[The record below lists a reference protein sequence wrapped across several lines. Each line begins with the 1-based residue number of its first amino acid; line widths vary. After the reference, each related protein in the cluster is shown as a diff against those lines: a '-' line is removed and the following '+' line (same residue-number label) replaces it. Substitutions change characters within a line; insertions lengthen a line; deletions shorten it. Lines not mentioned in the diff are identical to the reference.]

1 MKREIDI
8 VIPNLGE
15 SIGKKIKWSK
25 KMKFIS
31 RGIKRHLKKDFHQ
44 VPSDQKSKPF
54 VGVFSSI
61 DENISFIKN
70 GFSCSDD
77 LIIKEVN
84 VRNNRGILVFLN
96 TMTDSDKIQNNILKP
111 VLEANG
117 DKLASVLKSK
127 FLKSDNLIK
136 AKEELLN
143 GSCIILFDRDQ
154 EFYRL
159 EVAIS
164 RDRAIVEPNNEQVIK
179 GSHEGFIE
187 KLLTNL
193 HLIRKSIRTSDL
205 VMEYLS
211 VGDHIQSQ
219 LAIVYMKDLAN
230 KDIINEFKR
239 RIHYISMDHIPSI
252 GSLQELIEDSTWSPF
267 PQILSTERVDRVIGH
282 LNEGRVAVFMEG
294 SPSCLLIPVT
304 FFAFFHSPDD
314 YNSRWMIGT
323 FVRTMRLMSI
333 AIAVN
338 LPAIYI
344 AVIGFHFEVLPDDLV
359 LPIVSSIRNIPF
371 PPLIEA
377 LVMELTIELI
387 REAGVRLPARIGPTI
402 GIVGGLVIGD
412 AVVRAGLISN
422 TMIVVV
428 AITAVAAYSIPAAE
442 MSDAVRFLRFP
453 LMILASTFG
462 FVGIVFGFMFILA
475 HLCRLESFGTP
486 YFAPWAPFRL
496 KDIKD
501 TFIRLPLWKFN
512 TRSLDSNP
520 KILRKQSLSRGWKT
534 NETNRE

>member
-1 MKREIDI
+1 MEKDQME
-8 VIPNLGE
+8 
-15 SIGKKIKWSK
+15 K
-25 KMKFIS
+25 KMKFNF
-31 RGIKRHLKKDFHQ
+31 RVIKRHITKDFKQ
-44 VPSDQKSKPF
+44 VPSEQTSKPF
-54 VGVFSSI
+54 VGVFASI
-61 DENISFIKN
+61 DENITFIKN
-70 GFSCSDD
+70 TFSCSDD
-77 LIIKEVN
+77 LIIKELN

-96 TMTDSDKIQNNILKP
+96 TMTDSDKIQNNILSP

-117 DKLASVLKSK
+117 DKLESLLKSK
-127 FLKSDNLIK
+127 FLKSNNLIK

-143 GSCIILFDRDQ
+143 GSCIILFERDQ

-164 RDRAIVEPNNEQVIK
+164 KDRAVIEPNNEQVIQ

-187 KLLTNL
+187 NLLINL
-193 HLIRKSIRTSDL
+193 HLIRKSVRTSDL
-205 VMEYLS
+205 VMEHLS
-211 VGDHIQSQ
+211 VGENIQSK
-219 LAIVYMKDLAN
+219 LTMVYMKDLAN
-230 KDIINEFKR
+230 KEIIKEFKR
-239 RIHYISMDHIPSI
+239 RVDYISMDHIPSI

-282 LNEGRVAVFMEG
+282 LNEGRVAILMEG

-323 FVRTMRLMSI
+323 FIRSMRLMSI

-359 LPIVSSIRNIPF
+359 LPVVSSIRNIPF

-387 REAGVRLPARIGPTI
+387 REAGVRLPARIGQTI

-412 AVVRAGLISN
+412 AVVRAGLVSN

-428 AITAVAAYSIPAAE
+428 AITAVAAYSIPSTE

-462 FVGIVFGFMFILA
+462 FVGIVFGFMFTLA

-512 TRSLDSNP
+512 TRPLDSNP
-520 KILRKQSLSRGWKT
+520 KMLRMQSLSRGWKT

>member
-1 MKREIDI
+1 MNFISFVLK
-8 VIPNLGE
+8 
-15 SIGKKIKWSK
+15 
-25 KMKFIS
+25 KFI
-31 RGIKRHLKKDFHQ
+31 KKETKQ
-44 VPSDQKSKPF
+44 VPFEQKSKPF
-54 VGVFSSI
+54 VELFSSI
-61 DENISFIKN
+61 DENISFIKHT
-70 GFSCSDD
+70 FSGSED
-77 LIIKEVN
+77 LIMKEIN
-84 VRNNRGILVFLN
+84 IRNNQGILVFLN
-96 TMTDSDKIQNNILKP
+96 TMTDSDKIQDNIIKP
-111 VLEANG
+111 LLEVNG
-117 DKLASVLKSK
+117 DQIENVLNVK

-136 AKEELLN
+136 AQEELLN
-143 GSCIILFDRDQ
+143 GSCIIIFDGDQ
-154 EFYRL
+154 EFYML
-159 EVAIS
+159 EVPIS
-164 RDRAIVEPNNEQVIK
+164 KDRAVLEPNNEQVIQ

-187 KLLTNL
+187 NLLTNL
-193 HLIRKSIRTSDL
+193 HLIRKTIRTSDL
-205 VMEYLS
+205 VMEHLS
-211 VGDHIQSQ
+211 VGDHIQSK
-219 LAIVYMKDLAN
+219 LAMVYLKDLAN
-230 KDIINEFKR
+230 KDIIHEFKR
-239 RIHYISMDHIPSI
+239 RINYITMDHIPST

-294 SPSCLLIPVT
+294 SPSCLIIPVT

-323 FVRTMRLMSI
+323 FLRSMRLMSI

-359 LPIVSSIRNIPF
+359 LPVVSSIRNIPF

-428 AITAVAAYSIPAAE
+428 AITAVAAYCIPATE

-512 TRSLDSNP
+512 TRPLDSKP
-520 KILRKQSLSRGWKT
+520 KILKKQSFSRGWKT

>member
-1 MKREIDI
+1 MNFLSF
-8 VIPNLGE
+8 V
-15 SIGKKIKWSK
+15 
-25 KMKFIS
+25 
-31 RGIKRHLKKDFHQ
+31 LKKLIKKESKQ
-44 VPSDQKSKPF
+44 VPLEQKSKPF
-54 VGVFSSI
+54 VGVFASI
-61 DENISFIKN
+61 DENISFIKHT
-70 GFSCSDD
+70 FSGSED
-77 LIIKEVN
+77 LIMKEIKM
-84 VRNNRGILVFLN
+84 RNNQGILVFLN
-96 TMTDSDKIQNNILKP
+96 TMADSDKIQDNILKP
-111 VLEANG
+111 FLEANG
-117 DKLASVLKSK
+117 DQLENVIHFK

-136 AKEELLN
+136 AQEELLN
-143 GSCIILFDRDQ
+143 GSCIIIFDGDQ
-154 EFYRL
+154 EFYML
-159 EVAIS
+159 EVPIS
-164 RDRAIVEPNNEQVIK
+164 KDRAVIEPNNEQVIQ

-187 KLLTNL
+187 NLLTNL
-193 HLIRKSIRTSDL
+193 HLIRKSIRTSEL
-205 VMEYLS
+205 VMEHLS
-211 VGDHIQSQ
+211 VGDHIQSK
-219 LAIVYMKDLAN
+219 LAMVYIKDLAN
-230 KDIINEFKR
+230 KEIIHEFKR

-323 FVRTMRLMSI
+323 FIRSMRLLSI

-359 LPIVSSIRNIPF
+359 LPVVSSIRNIPF

-428 AITAVAAYSIPAAE
+428 AITAVAAYCIPATE

-462 FVGIVFGFMFILA
+462 FVGIVFGFMFTLA

-512 TRSLDSNP
+512 TRPLDSKP
-520 KILRKQSLSRGWKT
+520 KILKNQSLSRGWKA

>member
-1 MKREIDI
+1 ME
-8 VIPNLGE
+8 
-15 SIGKKIKWSK
+15 K
-25 KMKFIS
+25 KMNFIF
-31 RGIKRHLKKDFHQ
+31 RGIKRHIKKDFKQ
-44 VPSDQKSKPF
+44 VPSNQKSKPF
-54 VGVFSSI
+54 VGVFTSI

-70 GFSCSDD
+70 IFSCSDD
-77 LIIKEVN
+77 LIIKEFN
-84 VRNNRGILVFLN
+84 VRNKRGILVFLN
-96 TMTDSDKIQNNILKP
+96 TMTDSDKIQNNILSP

-117 DKLASVLKSK
+117 DQLESVLKSK

-164 RDRAIVEPNNEQVIK
+164 KDRAVIEPNNEQVIK

-187 KLLTNL
+187 NLLINL
-193 HLIRKSIRTSDL
+193 HLIRKSIRTPDL
-205 VMEYLS
+205 IMEHLS
-211 VGDHIQSQ
+211 VGEHIQSK
-219 LAIVYMKDLAN
+219 LTMVYMKDLAN
-230 KDIINEFKR
+230 KEIIKEFKR
-239 RIHYISMDHIPSI
+239 RIDYISMDHIPSI

-282 LNEGRVAVFMEG
+282 LNEGRVAIFMEG

-323 FVRTMRLMSI
+323 FIRSMRLMSI

-359 LPIVSSIRNIPF
+359 LPVVSSIRNIPF

-387 REAGVRLPARIGPTI
+387 REAGVRLPARIGQTI

-412 AVVRAGLISN
+412 AVVRAGLVSN

-428 AITAVAAYSIPAAE
+428 AITAVAAYSIPSTE

-462 FVGIVFGFMFILA
+462 FVGIVFGFMFTLA

-496 KDIKD
+496 KDLKD

-512 TRSLDSNP
+512 TRPLDSNP
-520 KILRKQSLSRGWKT
+520 KMLRKQSLSRGWKT
-534 NETNRE
+534 NESNRE

>member
-1 MKREIDI
+1 MNFISFVLKKFIK
-8 VIPNLGE
+8 NE
-15 SIGKKIKWSK
+15 SI
-25 KMKFIS
+25 
-31 RGIKRHLKKDFHQ
+31 Q
-44 VPSDQKSKPF
+44 VPFEQKSKLF
-54 VGVFSSI
+54 VRVFASI
-61 DENISFIKN
+61 DENISFIKQI
-70 GFSCSDD
+70 FSGSDD
-77 LIIKEVN
+77 LIMKEFN
-84 VRNNRGILVFLN
+84 VRNNRGILFFLN
-96 TMTDSDKIQNNILKP
+96 TMTDSEKIQNYILKP

-117 DKLASVLKSK
+117 DQLENVLKFK
-127 FLKSDNLIK
+127 CLKTDNLIK
-136 AKEELLN
+136 AQEELLN
-143 GSCIILFDRDQ
+143 GSCIIIFEGDQ
-154 EFYRL
+154 EFHML
-159 EVAIS
+159 EVTIS
-164 RDRAIVEPNNEQVIK
+164 KDRAVMEPNNEQVIQ

-187 KLLTNL
+187 SLMTNL
-193 HLIRKSIRTSDL
+193 HLVRKSIRTSDL
-205 VMEYLS
+205 VMEHLS
-211 VGDHIQSQ
+211 VGNHIQSK
-219 LAIVYMKDLAN
+219 LAIVFIKDLAN
-230 KDIINEFKR
+230 MEIINEFKR
-239 RIHYISMDHIPSI
+239 RIDYISMDHIPSI
-252 GSLQELIEDSTWSPF
+252 GFLQELIEDSTWSPF

-282 LNEGRVAVFMEG
+282 LNEGRIAVLMEG
-294 SPSCLLIPVT
+294 SPTCLLIPVT

-323 FVRTMRLMSI
+323 FIRSMRLMSI

-359 LPIVSSIRNIPF
+359 LPVVSSIRNIPF

-377 LVMELTIELI
+377 LLMELTIELI

-428 AITAVAAYSIPAAE
+428 AITAVAAYCIPATE

-453 LMILASTFG
+453 LMVLASTFG
-462 FVGIVFGFMFILA
+462 FVGIVFGFTVTLA

-512 TRSLDSNP
+512 TRPLDSKP
-520 KILRKQSLSRGWKT
+520 KILKKQSLSRGWKT
-534 NETNRE
+534 NESNRE

>member
-1 MKREIDI
+1 
-8 VIPNLGE
+8 
-15 SIGKKIKWSK
+15 
-25 KMKFIS
+25 MKFIQLA
-31 RGIKRHLKKDFHQ
+31 LKKFMKKDIQPVASNASNQDSISFKEVFHT
-44 VPSDQKSKPF
+44 
-54 VGVFSSI
+54 I
-61 DENISFIKN
+61 DENTSFFKHT
-70 GFSCSDD
+70 FSDSTD
-77 LIIKEVN
+77 LIIKELN
-84 VRNNRGILVFLN
+84 ERNNRVILVFLD
-96 TMTDSDKIQNNILKP
+96 TMADKDKIQRDIVKP
-111 VLEANG
+111 MMEAEG
-117 DKLASVLKSK
+117 AQFESVFYSN
-127 FLKSDNLIK
+127 FLKSDNLYK
-136 AKEELLN
+136 AHKALLN
-143 GSCIILFDRDQ
+143 GSCILLLDSVK
-154 EFYRL
+154 EFYMVDVGLSKERT
-159 EVAIS
+159 IM
-164 RDRAIVEPNNEQVIK
+164 EPSNEQVIQ

-187 KLLTNL
+187 DLLTNL

-205 VMEYLS
+205 IIEHLS
-211 VGDHIQSQ
+211 VGDHIQSK
-219 LAIVYMKDLAN
+219 LAIVYMNDLTN
-230 KDIINEFKR
+230 KEIINEFKR
-239 RIHYISMDHIPSI
+239 RVNYISMDHLPSI

-294 SPSCLLIPVT
+294 NPTSLLIPVT

-323 FVRTMRLMSI
+323 FIRSMRLMSI

-359 LPIVSSIRNIPF
+359 LPVVSSIRNIPF

-387 REAGVRLPARIGPTI
+387 REAGVRLPARIGQTI

-428 AITAVAAYSIPAAE
+428 AITAVAAYSIPATE

-453 LMILASTFG
+453 LMVLASTFG
-462 FVGIVFGFMFILA
+462 FVGIVFGFMITLA

-512 TRSLDSNP
+512 TRPLDSKP
-520 KILRKQSLSRGWKT
+520 KILKKQSLSRGWKT

>member
-1 MKREIDI
+1 MK
-8 VIPNLGE
+8 L
-15 SIGKKIKWSK
+15 
-25 KMKFIS
+25 IS
-31 RGIKRHLKKDFHQ
+31 HVFKRFIKRDSKQ
-44 VPSDQKSKPF
+44 TPSNQDSKPF
-54 VGVFSSI
+54 MGVFTTI
-61 DENISFIKN
+61 DENISFFKHT
-70 GFSCSDD
+70 FSGSDD
-77 LIIKEVN
+77 LMIKELN
-84 VRNNRGILVFLN
+84 VKNNRGILVFLN
-96 TMTDSDKIQNNILKP
+96 TMADRDKIQNNILKP
-111 VLEANG
+111 VMEADGDQLEN
-117 DKLASVLKSK
+117 LLKSN

-136 AKEELLN
+136 AEQALLN
-143 GSCIILFDRDQ
+143 GSCIMFLDGEQ
-154 EFYRL
+154 EFYML

-164 RDRAIVEPNNEQVIK
+164 KDRAVMEPNNEQVIQ

-187 KLLTNL
+187 NLLTNL

-205 VMEYLS
+205 TIEHLS
-211 VGDHIQSQ
+211 VGDQIQSKI
-219 LAIVYMKDLAN
+219 AMVYMKDLTN
-230 KDIINEFKR
+230 EEIINEFKR
-239 RIHYISMDHIPSI
+239 RLNHISMDHIPSI

-294 SPSCLLIPVT
+294 NPSCLLIPVT

-323 FVRTMRLMSI
+323 FIRSMRLMSI

-371 PPLIEA
+371 PPLVEA

-387 REAGVRLPARIGPTI
+387 REAGVRLPARIGQTI

-428 AITAVAAYSIPAAE
+428 AITAVAAYSIPATE

-462 FVGIVFGFMFILA
+462 FVGIVFGFMFMLA
-475 HLCRLESFGTP
+475 HLCRLESFGAP
-486 YFAPWAPFRL
+486 YFGPWAPFRL

-512 TRSLDSNP
+512 TRPLDSKP
-520 KILRKQSLSRGWKT
+520 KILKKQSLSRGWKS
-534 NETNRE
+534 NETKRE

>member
-1 MKREIDI
+1 M
-8 VIPNLGE
+8 N
-15 SIGKKIKWSK
+15 
-25 KMKFIS
+25 FIS
-31 RGIKRHLKKDFHQ
+31 FVLKKLIKKESKQF
-44 VPSDQKSKPF
+44 PFEQKSKPF
-54 VGVFSSI
+54 VGVFTSI
-61 DENISFIKN
+61 DENISFIKHT
-70 GFSCSDD
+70 FSGSED
-77 LIIKEVN
+77 LVMKEIN
-84 VRNNRGILVFLN
+84 ISNNQGILVFLN
-96 TMTDSDKIQNNILKP
+96 TMTDTDKIQDNILKP
-111 VLEANG
+111 FLEANG
-117 DKLASVLKSK
+117 DEIENVLKVK

-136 AKEELLN
+136 AQEELLN
-143 GSCIILFDRDQ
+143 GSCIIIFDGDQ
-154 EFYRL
+154 EFYML
-159 EVAIS
+159 EVPIS
-164 RDRAIVEPNNEQVIK
+164 KDRAVIEPNNEQVIQ

-187 KLLTNL
+187 NLLTNL

-205 VMEYLS
+205 VMEHLS
-211 VGDHIQSQ
+211 VGDHIQSK
-219 LAIVYMKDLAN
+219 LAMVYIKDLAN
-230 KDIINEFKR
+230 KEIIHEFKR
-239 RIHYISMDHIPSI
+239 RIQYISMDHIPST

-282 LNEGRVAVFMEG
+282 LNEGRVAIFMEG

-323 FVRTMRLMSI
+323 FIRSMRLMSI
-333 AIAVN
+333 AIAVH

-359 LPIVSSIRNIPF
+359 LPVVSSIRNIPF

-428 AITAVAAYSIPAAE
+428 AITAVAAYCIPATE

-462 FVGIVFGFMFILA
+462 FVGIVFGFMFTLA

-512 TRSLDSNP
+512 TRPLDTKP
-520 KILRKQSLSRGWKT
+520 KILKQQSLSRGWKT